1 MVERAGERGSAV
13 VEFALVLPVLILVV
27 LALAEVTA
35 VARVQLELT
44 HAARE
49 GARVAATAPDP
60 NATIAAVQ
68 SIVGSEAVAVSVERP
83 SVVGRL
89 ARVTVELPYRL
100 PVIGVSVELRAVSSM
115 RVEQ

>member
-1 MVERAGERGSAV
+1 M
-13 VEFALVLPVLILVV
+13 EFALVLPMLILVV
-27 LALAEVTA
+27 LALAEVVA

-49 GARVAATAPDP
+49 GARVAATTPDP
-60 NATIAAVQ
+60 NQAIAAVR
-68 SIVGSEAVAVSVERP
+68 SIMDPESVAVTVERP

-89 ARVTVELPYRL
+89 ARVTVRLSYRL
-100 PVIGVSVELRAVSSM
+100 PVIGVQVDLSGASAM

>member
-1 MVERAGERGSAV
+1 M
-13 VEFALVLPVLILVV
+13 EFALVLPILILVV
-27 LALAEVTA
+27 LALAEVVA

-60 NATIAAVQ
+60 NEAIEAVRTIM
-68 SIVGSEAVAVSVERP
+68 GDDPVAVSVERP
-83 SVVGRL
+83 SAVGRL
-89 ARVTVELPYRL
+89 ARVTVELGFRL
-100 PVIGVSVELRAVSSM
+100 PIIGVRVNLAASSAM